1 MNIKCPHCNQEYELT
16 ADNVGKTVK
25 CMNCSNEFV
34 VVNPN
39 LIPCPD
45 CFAKISRR
53 AAVCPHCGAP
63 VNANITAAPVSVAEA
78 SGPEQ
83 EIFVGH
89 PSAMYYLFGI
99 IAGILLIPAIV
110 GIFILI
116 AVIIDINCT
125 VYRVTS
131 RRVLVN
137 TGFFNKKQTEIWIKD
152 MRGVNLERDFWQ
164 LIIGT
169 GSVAIGTAATAGAEI
184 KMNGLRNAQ
193 EIVDLINS
201 LRK

>member
-1 MNIKCPHCNQEYELT
+1 MKLNCPHCGQEYEIT
-16 ADNVGKTVK
+16 VDCIGKTFR
-25 CMNCSNEFV
+25 CSACDNEFIAS
-34 VVNPN
+34 NPN

-45 CFAKISRR
+45 CFEKISKR

-63 VNANITAAPVSVAEA
+63 LKTPAVASTAIEETE
-78 SGPEQ
+78 PEH
-83 EIFVGH
+83 EVFSAH

-99 IAGILLIPAIV
+99 IVGILLIPAII

-116 AVIIDINCT
+116 ACIIDINCT
-125 VYRVTS
+125 IYRVTT

-137 TGFFNKKQTEIWIKD
+137 TGFFNKKQVEIWIKD
-152 MRGVNLERDFWQ
+152 LRGVNLQRDFWQ

-193 EIVDLINS
+193 QVVDLING

>member
-1 MNIKCPHCNQEYELT
+1 MNLNCPHCGQEYEIT
-16 ADNVGKTVK
+16 ADCVDKTFR
-25 CMNCSNEFV
+25 CPNCNSEFIAT
-34 VVNPN
+34 NPN

-45 CFAKISRR
+45 CFGKISKR

-63 VNANITAAPVSVAEA
+63 LKTQAAASTAVEETE
-78 SGPEQ
+78 PER
-83 EIFVGH
+83 EVFTAH

-99 IAGILLIPAIV
+99 IVGILLIPFIV

-116 AVIIDINCT
+116 ACIIDINCT
-125 VYRVTS
+125 VYRVTT

-137 TGFFNKKQTEIWIKD
+137 TGFFNKKQVEIWIKD
-152 MRGVNLERDFWQ
+152 MRGVNLQRDLWQ

-193 EIVDLINS
+193 QVVDMING